1 MWHGSLPVLRA
12 QCAISRKAASR
23 EAGTTAAAPAYILK
37 QMPNAPARSH
47 SEDCV
52 IVERPGELLIKMRG
66 LKRIKGL
73 VLMGL
78 LLPFLLILVAIKGF
92 SLPYVVMALLLGY
105 LGLLFGLN
113 WTCLL
118 ATPAQLRTSF
128 GPLPLNGRVG
138 LTAVADVLEISCSE
152 TRTPLPRG
160 GVAVRYAV
168 QAWTG
173 AEKPVFLLDSE
184 LEQDASAA
192 SVTLVGWLN
201 ANRGEH
207 GRVVTLR

>member
-1 MWHGSLPVLRA
+1 
-12 QCAISRKAASR
+12 
-23 EAGTTAAAPAYILK
+23 
-37 QMPNAPARSH
+37 MPNAPARSH

-66 LKRIKGL
+66 LQRVKGL
-73 VLMGL
+73 MLLGI
-78 LLPFLLILVAIKGF
+78 LLPFLFFLVLIKGF
-92 SLPYVVMALLLGY
+92 SPPYVVLALVLGY
-105 LGLLFGLN
+105 VGLLFGLN
-113 WTCLL
+113 WSRLS

-128 GPLPLNGRVG
+128 GPLPLTGRVG
-138 LTAVADVLEISCSE
+138 VTAVADVLEISCSE
-152 TRTPLPRG
+152 TRTPLARG
-160 GVAVRYAV
+160 GVALRYAV

-184 LEQDASAA
+184 LQQDASAA
-192 SVTLVGWLN
+192 AVTLVGWLN